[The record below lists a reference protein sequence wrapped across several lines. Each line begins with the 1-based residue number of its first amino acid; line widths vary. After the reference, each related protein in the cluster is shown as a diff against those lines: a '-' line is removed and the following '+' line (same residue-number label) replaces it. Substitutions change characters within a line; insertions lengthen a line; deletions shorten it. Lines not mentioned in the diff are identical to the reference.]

1 MKQSDVKKMA
11 EKFCD
16 KYDIN
21 TYPVEIIRICNENG
35 LKVFEEYL
43 DDDVSGLIVVDEKE
57 WPKYGT
63 NQFILVNLV
72 ESASRRRF
80 TIAHELAHFVLH
92 RNGSYLYAH
101 RDINTEGI
109 VRSKIEQEAN
119 YFAANILMPEKLIR
133 EKVDDLKNEIWGKL
147 PNFVLIHEIADH
159 FVVSESAAEVR
170 LKQLGII

>member
-1 MKQSDVKKMA
+1 MSR
-11 EKFCD
+11 F
-16 KYDIN
+16 IGSL
-21 TYPVEIIRICNENG
+21 VEIVSETA
-35 LKVFEEYL
+35 LKSNMAATTGKNWRKDNYA
-43 DDDVSGLIVVDEKE
+43 G
-57 WPKYGT
+57 
-63 NQFILVNLV
+63 
-72 ESASRRRF
+72 R
-80 TIAHELAHFVLH
+80 
-92 RNGSYLYAH
+92 YLYAH